1 MIRNCVVYFMIKVC
15 KDIRCY
21 PMAGTSLRR
30 SLYSYIH
37 IYDQLLII
45 HIKLTITP
53 PTAVPHHINIYTYI
67 VILSVTYNINVYNIY
82 MYCNNYLFTFFN
94 IQSTSKLY
102 IIK

>member
-1 MIRNCVVYFMIKVC
+1 MCVITIEELKYRVFIPIGAIK
-15 KDIRCY
+15 Y
-21 PMAGTSLRR
+21 M
-30 SLYSYIH
+30 
-37 IYDQLLII
+37 
-45 HIKLTITP
+45 TITP

-67 VILSVTYNINVYNIY
+67 VILSVIYNINVYNIY